1 MNFTIDAEMRRDVE
15 RAAQARSRS
24 LSDLIVSAID
34 RCLAD
39 GIWGPSTVGMA
50 IGRSIVPQAELID
63 LVNQLLRLSMAVE
76 LLGAEYDDPKGHE
89 LARQM
94 IKDAKK
100 SLERARGLNVRK
112 DRQS

>member
-1 MNFTIDAEMRRDVE
+1 MNFTIDAEMRCDVE

-24 LSDLIVSAID
+24 LSDLIVSAIE

-50 IGRSIVPQAELID
+50 TGRSIVPQAELID

-76 LLGAEYDDPKGHE
+76 LLAAERDDPLGHE

-100 SLERARGLNVRK
+100 SLERARGLNVCK

>member
-50 IGRSIVPQAELID
+50 TGRSIVPQAELID
-63 LVNQLLRLSMAVE
+63 LVNQLMRLSMAVE
-76 LLGAEYDDPKGHE
+76 LVTDRNDPLGHE

-100 SLERARGLNVRK
+100 SLERARGLNVCK